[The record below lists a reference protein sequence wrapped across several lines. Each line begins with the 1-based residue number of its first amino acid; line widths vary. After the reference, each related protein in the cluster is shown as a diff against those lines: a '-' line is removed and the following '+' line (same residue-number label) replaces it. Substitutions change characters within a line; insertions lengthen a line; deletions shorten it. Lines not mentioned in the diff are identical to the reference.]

1 MMIKPRSANFFAR
14 LFVGIGLVIFIIM
27 NLIFYY
33 KSNEIKVNVEQQ
45 AQQAVKTEIM
55 TGVLAT
61 LKHLDALANDIS
73 NWDEVRQQ
81 LTDSSYYFYW
91 RDQNLKQ
98 SAHFQSYYDQV
109 ELYDPDGKR
118 ISGTSKG
125 SNKEKNFLPTQI
137 DGLRKDYLLL
147 DAQNIV
153 HLLQFKPIIASDT
166 QQLIGYVG
174 ISSQF
179 LSALFSHTQLF
190 FTQKNSIQFDG
201 ARFNR
206 QSQLG
211 IEQITEALLFS
222 PIENPINTYLWQLIT
237 SFMTQTTA
245 IILLLASIFFWLFTQ
260 LIQRPL
266 GSVIRYLQLLKA
278 HPEQLQTSEQINYP
292 IKEFSEINQSIYQFH
307 QELHLAQEQLNQQ
320 NALLWTQSRRD
331 GLTNVFNRRAF
342 DEAWLDAS
350 THKHTLFAFVLFDCD
365 FFKALN
371 DSYGH
376 DIGDAVIR
384 ITAETIRDNL
394 PNQLSVYRIGGDEFV
409 VMVEGKHAVQVKEMV
424 QNCLTALLDYPFHQI
439 DIREKIS
446 FSVGISMI
454 SPDVDYP
461 ITDLPRQADIA
472 MYKAK
477 QSHQDKIQFYCHQME
492 NDANTVLFK
501 NNLLNTV
508 LDAIHT
514 GRHIEMHYQPI
525 VSLHDNRVYYES
537 LIRLNTPTDR
547 IFPSDIFAVVNRRR
561 LETELDKQ
569 VIDKVLLAFVE
580 KKLPIG
586 TGISLNLSGKTLLQS
601 DIISLVSPFLPYV
614 SDYKVVI
621 EVTETSLIEHFDYV
635 SELLRKLRSQG
646 FLIALD
652 DFGSGYSSIRY
663 LANMPVD
670 IIKFD
675 MSLLRALE
683 HGDSKTQTILLSTAS
698 MITAAGYQLV
708 VEGVETAEQVQL
720 TKQLG
725 ASHIQGYYYG
735 KPSPTFNQPIST
747 ENSN

>member
-1 MMIKPRSANFFAR
+1 MIIKPRSANFFAR

-33 KSNEIKVNVEQQ
+33 KSNEIKLNVEQQ
-45 AQQAVKTEIM
+45 SQLAVKTEIM
-55 TGVLAT
+55 TGVSTT
-61 LKHLDALANDIS
+61 LKHLDTLVNDIS

-98 SAHFQSYYDQV
+98 SAYFQSYYDQV
-109 ELYDPDGKR
+109 ELYYPNGKR
-118 ISGTSKG
+118 ASGTSKG
-125 SNKEKNFLPTQI
+125 SNKEKDFLPIQI
-137 DGLRKDYLLL
+137 DGLSKDYLLL

-153 HLLQFKPIIASDT
+153 HLLQFKPIITSDT
-166 QQLIGYVG
+166 QQLIGYIG

-179 LSALFSHTQLF
+179 LSAFFAHTQLF
-190 FTQKNSIQFDG
+190 FTQKNSVQFDG
-201 ARFNR
+201 AQFNK
-206 QSQLG
+206 QSRLR

-222 PIENPINTYLWQLIT
+222 PIENPINTYLWQLII
-237 SFMTQTTA
+237 SFMTQTTV

-266 GSVIRYLQLLKA
+266 GSVIRYLHQLKA
-278 HPEQLQTSEQINYP
+278 HPEQLQTSEQVSYP
-292 IKEFSEINQSIYQFH
+292 VKEFSEINQSIYQFH
-307 QELHLAQEQLNQQ
+307 QELYLTQEQLNQQ

-350 THKHTLFAFVLFDCD
+350 THKHTLFAFILFDCD

-409 VMVEGKHAVQVKEMV
+409 VMVEGKHAMQIKEMV
-424 QNCLTALLDYPFHQI
+424 QHCLTALLEYPFHQI

-492 NDANTVLFK
+492 NDADTVLLK

-525 VSLHDNRVYYES
+525 VSLHDNGVYYES
-537 LIRLNTPTDR
+537 LIRLNTLTER

-569 VIDKVLLAFVE
+569 VVDKVLLAFVE
-580 KKLPIG
+580 QSLPIG

-601 DIISLVSPFLPYV
+601 DILSLVSSFLPYV

-635 SELLRKLRSQG
+635 SELLSKLRLQG

-708 VEGVETAEQVQL
+708 VEGVETSEQIQL
-720 TKQLG
+720 AKQLG

-735 KPSPTFNQPIST
+735 KPSPNFLLPLLGK
-747 ENSN
+747 E